1 MKNLTL
7 LKWYGKK
14 EKLKNYMWESILV
27 FKASI
32 ESLDINGKNKN
43 TKKWKGK
50 NDKGETYGTQGNTQ
64 IETAEHLLIE

>member
-27 FKASI
+27 FKART
-32 ESLDINGKNKN
+32 ESLDINE
-43 TKKWKGK
+43 KKKKTDEVGREK
-50 NDKGETYGTQGNTQ
+50 
-64 IETAEHLLIE
+64 